1 MLMPS
6 LGMPAAT
13 QTPAAPRLT
22 TQEALLRKR
31 TGWFFGMTGDQFVKY
46 VFQGNAAIS
55 IVVLALITFTIF
67 RDAVGFLPQNHA
79 NLVIYRLAGLEFVD
93 IFREQVT
100 THSTISRYLASAR
113 EQQRDRLTKKEGL
126 SPAAAMAQ
134 LAVFDD
140 FANRFSD
147 TISDEET
154 ILGTMTDLA
163 SSLKER
169 QTVGEDLA
177 EGKKKLLAAKRTA
190 TPERAAEL
198 QKQADEIQI
207 ETIDFKTEIQPL
219 LAMRPQIL
227 EANAKLLVEMNAL
240 AANVPKFP
248 DPAFTRKLEK
258 FQGFVQAYA
267 GEIKTA
273 EAKMAAWDQTKPV
286 GRLEAFNAFA
296 FGRKWI
302 TGSSSWQDWYGVLPL
317 LSGSLLI
324 AFLALLIAIPLG
336 VAAAVY
342 VNQVARPAEQKF
354 IKPYIEF
361 ISAIPSVVLGFFGI
375 AMLGETLRRVS
386 QSPSLDWVPGFPIAE
401 RLNAT
406 TAACLLALMA
416 IPTIFSLAEDA
427 INNVPRSFREASLAL
442 GATRLQTMIHITVP
456 AALSGIMAAILL
468 GFGRVVG
475 ETMVVLLCA
484 GNRIEIPDFSK
495 GAGVIFQPVHT
506 MTGIIAQEMGEVVR
520 DSIHY
525 RALFMIGVLLF
536 LISLLINWLAQKIV
550 RRYRISIG

>member
-1 MLMPS
+1 MLMP
-6 LGMPAAT
+6 LPRMPAAT

-67 RDAVGFLPQNHA
+67 RVAVGFLPQNHA

-93 IFREQVT
+93 IFRDQVT

-113 EQQRDRLTKKEGL
+113 EQQLARLTKKEGL
-126 SPAAAMAQ
+126 SPAAALAQ

-163 SSLKER
+163 TSVKER
-169 QTVGEDLA
+169 QKVGEDLA
-177 EGKKKLLAAKRTA
+177 EGKTKLLAAKRTA

-207 ETIDFKTEIQPL
+207 ETIDFKAEIQPL

-227 EANAKLLVEMNAL
+227 EANAKLLTAMNAL
-240 AANVPKFP
+240 AADVPKFP

-286 GRLEAFNAFA
+286 GWLEAFNAFA

-302 TGSSSWQDWYGVLPL
+302 TASFWQDWYGVIPL
-317 LSGSLLI
+317 LTGSLLI

-342 VNQVARPAEQKF
+342 VNQVARPTEQKF

-386 QSPSLDWVPGFPIAE
+386 QSPGLDWVPGFPIAE

-442 GATRLQTMIHITVP
+442 GANRLQTMIHITVP
-456 AALSGIMAAILL
+456 AALSGIMAAVLL